1 MKGRKGVTVTSY
13 RCVTSSSLKKGRF
26 FVGLSQHFYNWLQPA
41 TRSCFDYELA
51 LFSSSSPTQQNP
63 HPWEFIR
70 SLNFC
75 SFCLQIIQFCYV
87 WRLILQWNRL
97 IELLAYIFSM
107 VYVVDDLQL
116 DDTSF
121 TISEGSRQVNINN
134 NNNNNNNKRNTKVF
148 IRQK

>member
-1 MKGRKGVTVTSY
+1 MNSRSFLHQVQLGRIPI
-13 RCVTSSSLKKGRF
+13 RESLT
-26 FVGLSQHFYNWLQPA
+26 L
-41 TRSCFDYELA
+41 
-51 LFSSSSPTQQNP
+51 
-63 HPWEFIR
+63 
-70 SLNFC
+70 C

-121 TISEGSRQVNINN
+121 TISEGSRQVNNNN
-134 NNNNNNNKRNTKVF
+134 NNNNNNNKVFNDKNTYLLLQV
-148 IRQK
+148 